1 MDWSSDVCSSVLV
14 GNLPTC
20 SLCPAVVPVRCSV
33 RFWPQDL
40 WRRFS
45 SFVSYRGED
54 RRAAASGAGS
64 TRKSAIVPA
73 LVATGL
79 AIGTAVQ
86 VAASAQPHAGERG
99 VPVSIFTASAAS
111 LVMVAAAFS
120 GVRWLLEGPTAPPWQ
135 TASPYPPP
143 LTRPLHHP

>member
-20 SLCPAVVPVRCSV
+20 SLCPAVVSGRCSV

-45 SFVSYRGED
+45 TFVSYRGED

-79 AIGTAVQ
+79 LIGTAVLF
-86 VAASAQPHAGERG
+86 AASRSEERRVG
-99 VPVSIFTASAAS
+99 NECVIQCRT
-111 LVMVAAAFS
+111 
-120 GVRWLLEGPTAPPWQ
+120 RWAPYHSK
-135 TASPYPPP
+135 TK
-143 LTRPLHHP
+143 